1 MVVQDEFEPHREGD
15 RHLDVLAELS
25 EDAGLYLPGLSDLM
39 ERPSPWDEFD
49 DEPTFEKWHKGGK
62 WN

>member
-25 EDAGLYLPGLSDLM
+25 EDAGLY
-39 ERPSPWDEFD
+39 DEFD
-49 DEPTFEKWHKGGK
+49 DEPTHEKWRKGQT
-62 WN
+62 WR